1 MRVPLQG
8 TRAATGSRASY
19 SRIKP
24 LPAASF
30 ASRQVRPPAPNLD
43 TDGARSPYQPARP
56 TRQLAYFWIHITQ
69 IGAHIEEVP
78 GKDPHFPRALA
89 DPEAQVLQGVF
100 A

>member
-1 MRVPLQG
+1 MRRTQP
-8 TRAATGSRASY
+8 RAQRRHRHAL
-19 SRIKP
+19 RIKP

-43 TDGARSPYQPARP
+43 TDGARSSYQPARP
-56 TRQLAYFWIHITQ
+56 TRQLTYFWIHITQ